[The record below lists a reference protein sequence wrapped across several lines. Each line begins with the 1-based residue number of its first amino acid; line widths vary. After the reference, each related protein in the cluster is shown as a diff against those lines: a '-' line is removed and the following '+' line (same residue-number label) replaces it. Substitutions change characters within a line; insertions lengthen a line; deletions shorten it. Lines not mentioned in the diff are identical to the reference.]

1 MNKVRYAKKPAVW
14 VCVGI
19 AAALLAGFFLIY
31 RPAANVSQLG
41 AEQEKQEVV
50 SLVESFG
57 DALKMVSLTAPDD
70 VVAKNIKEQYAAFV
84 TPELLAIWQS
94 KPQSA
99 PGRRVSSPWPDRIEV
114 KKIEADGNG
123 GYVVLGE
130 VIEVTSTEL
139 ESGGAAAQYPITL
152 QVIKQENA
160 WRISSVEQN
169 DTPETQPDF

>member
-1 MNKVRYAKKPAVW
+1 MNRVRYAKNLAVW

-19 AAALLAGFFLIY
+19 AVVLLAGFFLIY
-31 RPAANVSQLG
+31 RPAANASRLG
-41 AEQEKQEVV
+41 AEQEKQEVI

-57 DALKMVSLTAPDD
+57 DALKMVSLTAPDE
-70 VVAKNIKEQYAAFV
+70 VAAARIKEQYAVFV
-84 TPELLAIWQS
+84 TPELLAMWQS

-123 GYVVLGE
+123 GYVVFGE

-139 ESGGAAAQYPITL
+139 ESGGTAAQYPITL
-152 QVIKQENA
+152 RVIKQENA

-169 DTPETQPDF
+169 HTPET